1 MTRIL
6 IIKLWAL
13 GDILMATPLLMA
25 LHALPGGAEITWVA
39 DTAYAPLLENHPLLK
54 EVVAIDTGAWRR
66 LLRRGKLF
74 AWLKE
79 SRRLHA
85 DMAAQRFDVALNFHP
100 EKWWLRILCAAPVRI
115 GLSNE
120 ARWGPLTR
128 RLYTKAVP
136 RTPDQRHSTNRY
148 LDAARALGLS
158 GPFDRHMVLRP
169 SADDVTAA
177 RAFLES
183 RPEHRPGLPLLI
195 LHPGTSKETKCWPP
209 ESFSSLCAALSATN
223 TIVLT
228 GSGSEVDLCRSVVAA
243 LPPDTPPPI
252 IAAGEFERIGLTVA
266 LVSQAQAVVTGD
278 TALLHIASALE
289 TPVVGIYGSTRP
301 RDNTPQFGPHVLL
314 YDDAVPCAPC
324 YLDHCPLKG
333 VDHLRCLHTITPAR
347 VRGALEGLAHDPPVQ
362 RVITP

>member
-13 GDILMATPLLMA
+13 GDILMATPLLTA
-25 LHALPGGAEITWVA
+25 LHTLPGGAEITWVA
-39 DTAYAPLLENHPLLK
+39 DAAYAPLLENHPLLK
-54 EVVAIDTGAWRR
+54 EVVAVDTGAWRR
-66 LLRRGKLF
+66 LLRRGQLG

-85 DMAAQRFDVALNFHP
+85 DMAARRFHAALNFHP

-120 ARWGPLTR
+120 AHWGPLIR

-136 RTPDQRHSTNRY
+136 RTVGDRHSTDRY
-148 LDAARALGLS
+148 LDAARALGLP

-169 SADDVTAA
+169 LADDETAA

-209 ESFSSLCAALSATN
+209 EAFAALCAALSATHS
-223 TIVLT
+223 IVLT
-228 GSGSEVDLCRSVVAA
+228 GSASEAALCREVAAA
-243 LPPDTPPPI
+243 LPPGTPPPMV
-252 IAAGEFERIGLTVA
+252 AAGALKRIGLTVA
-266 LVSQAQAVVTGD
+266 LVSLAQAVVTGD

-289 TPVVGIYGSTRP
+289 VPVVGIYGGSRP
-301 RDNTPQFGPHVLL
+301 GDNAPQFGPHVLL

-333 VDHLRCLHTITPAR
+333 TEHLRCLHAITPAR
-347 VRGALEGLAHDPPVQ
+347 VVTALETLREEATG
-362 RVITP
+362 